1 MLDSIIGVNFVYW
14 VDVLNIFE
22 SVLFIVYYGIVFMV

>member
-1 MLDSIIGVNFVYW
+1 MLDSIIGVNFVCW